1 MSEFSVFN
9 PVLSDL
15 IEVDLQGLSPIQTIM
30 KMAEKQEIIS
40 MGLRPEEV
48 ISFGGGWCNHASPS
62 SLQETY
68 KEILHDDSLFHQSGR
83 YSPIKGDFD
92 CLSQL
97 CAFEKKVY
105 GISDL
110 TADNILIGHSSTQ
123 LMHDILR
130 VIQNPGDGVCVL
142 DPTYANYENTIKCA
156 IPCSS
161 VSFVPALDPVSW
173 TYLPDQQ
180 HSLDVLQD
188 ACEKGARSC
197 ILSVPDNPTSQIP
210 SDVFISE
217 AQKIM
222 KDHDGFLILDFA
234 YKALWFDDMPP
245 CFSWSPNQME
255 NVIMVHSHSKWLS
268 SLGRRFGWIEAHPS
282 IVQGMEKVA
291 ESTLLSPD
299 TLHSMVTTRF
309 LEKGLGDQY
318 VTSFIDTIRKL
329 YRDTAKVLI
338 DCIEEYLGWKYLYPK
353 GGLYTVCPT
362 PNNEEPF
369 SFVGRVL
376 KNTGVLFIPG
386 LGFGPSMEKA
396 IRISYGPLC
405 NDHDVIEKGIKKVQ
419 KYLYP

>member
-1 MSEFSVFN
+1 
-9 PVLSDL
+9 
-15 IEVDLQGLSPIQTIM
+15 LQGLSPIQTIM
-30 KMAEKQEIIS
+30 KMAEKQGIIS

-48 ISFGGGWCNHASPS
+48 ISFGGGWCNHTSPDL
-62 SLQETY
+62 LQEIY
-68 KEILHDDSLFHQSGR
+68 KEILNDGPLFHKSGR
-83 YSPIKGDFD
+83 YSPIKGEYD

-97 CAFEKKVY
+97 CAFEEKVY

-110 TADNILIGHSSTQ
+110 CVDNLLIGHSSTQ
-123 LMHDILR
+123 LMHDVLR

-156 IPCSS
+156 IPGSS
-161 VSFVPALDPVSW
+161 VSFIPALDPVSW
-173 TYLPDQQ
+173 SYLSNPKD
-180 HSLDVLQD
+180 SFEAITV
-188 ACEKGARSC
+188 ACEQGAKSC

-210 SDVFISE
+210 SDSFIQE
-217 AQKIM
+217 VQKIM
-222 KDHDGFLILDFA
+222 EDHDGFLILDFA

-245 CFSWSPNQME
+245 CFSWSPNQKE

-268 SLGRRFGWIEAHPS
+268 SLGRRFGWIEAHPL
-282 IVQGMEKVA
+282 IIQGMEKIA

-309 LEKGLGDQY
+309 LERGLSNQY
-318 VTSFIDTIRKL
+318 VASFIDSIRKL

-338 DCIEEYLGWKYLYPK
+338 DCIEEYLGWKYVYPK

-362 PNNEEPF
+362 PNAEDPY
-369 SFVGRVL
+369 SFVERLL

-386 LGFGPSMEKA
+386 RGFGPSMEKA

-405 NDHDVIEKGIKKVQ
+405 YDHDVIEKGMKKVQ
-419 KYLYP
+419 NYLYP